1 MPRRTQAE
9 LDALRAVLFA
19 LCDAHKPLTLRS
31 LFYRAVAAG
40 AVAKEET
47 QYKRIGQLT
56 RNMRRDGLLD
66 YGWLVDAG
74 RFARRPNSVFY
85 GPAHIL
91 ETARDTYR
99 RDLWRNQPVHMEV
112 WIEKD
117 AIVGVVE
124 EVTDALQVPLYS
136 CRGYPSLSMV
146 WQAVQDWPDKPVAI
160 RYFGDLDPSGQDIP
174 RAAQEIIAEVHGQPV
189 DFRVCA
195 ITAGQIAEYD
205 LPTRPTKNRDSR
217 AKNYLGPSV
226 ELDAFEPSALRA
238 LVEQAITA
246 EIDGEL
252 WNKASN
258 QQDADR
264 AALSDAVDAVLESEE
279 L

>member
-1 MPRRTQAE
+1 MPRRTQSE

-19 LCDAHKPLTLRS
+19 LCEEHKPLTLRS
-31 LFYRAVAAG
+31 LFYRAVAVG

-56 RNMRRDGLLD
+56 RNMRRDRQLP
-66 YGWLVDAG
+66 YSWLVDAG
-74 RFARRPNSVFY
+74 RFARRSSVFD

-91 ETARDTYR
+91 RAARDTYR
-99 RDLWRNQPVHMEV
+99 RDLWRNQPVHVEV

-117 AIVGVVE
+117 AVVGVVE

-146 WQAVQDWPDKPVAI
+146 WQAVQDWPDKPVAV
-160 RYFGDLDPSGQDIP
+160 RYFGDCDPSGSDIP
-174 RAAQEIIAEVHGQPV
+174 RAAQEIIEEVHGRPV

-195 ITAGQIAEYD
+195 ITAGQIAQYD
-205 LPTRPTKNRDSR
+205 LPTRPTKRTDSR

-226 ELDAFEPSALRA
+226 ELDAFEPSTLRG
-238 LVEQAITA
+238 LVEQAITVEQDA
-246 EIDGEL
+246 TL
-252 WNKASN
+252 WGKTLN
-258 QQDADR
+258 QQDNDR
-264 AALSDAVDAVLESEE
+264 AALNDAVDAMLEDAE